1 MAFLCL
7 YQERRNWLTVKDE
20 RVPIISYY
28 GLFVPLGNIN
38 FLTETYRACSLSP
51 YVGSY
56 CP

>member
-1 MAFLCL
+1 MCL
-7 YQERRNWLTVKDE
+7 SQERRNWLTVKDE